1 VNSVTEI
8 SLNAIAFYFLA
19 GMSITSGLMILFSK
33 NMVRSIF
40 LLVMVFV
47 GVAGVYMVSNAEFVA
62 VTQVLVYVGGILILL
77 MFGIMLTNRIEG
89 QALSVDHKRVLPAIL
104 VGGLLL
110 WALACAITG
119 NVSFHQFGPNTQI
132 AGDITSGFSNTQI
145 IGINLMTDQI
155 LALEVTAVL
164 LLVALVGAAFI
175 VGNKLKPEE

>member
-1 VNSVTEI
+1 MDSITEI

-19 GMSITSGLMILFSK
+19 GMSISSGLMILFSK
-33 NMVRSIF
+33 NIVRSIF
-40 LLVMVFV
+40 LLVVVFL
-47 GVAGVYMVSNAEFVA
+47 GVAGIYMISNAEFVA

-89 QALSVDHKRVLPAIL
+89 QALSVNHKRFLPAVL
-104 VGGLLL
+104 VGGLLFYIL
-110 WALACAITG
+110 VTSITG
-119 NVSFHQFGPNTQI
+119 DANFHQFNPKTEI
-132 AGDITSGFSNTQI
+132 PGDITSGFSNTQV
-145 IGINLMTDQI
+145 IGINLMTNQI

>member
-1 VNSVTEI
+1 MGSITDI

-19 GMSITSGLMILFSK
+19 GMSIFSGLTILFSK
-33 NMVRSIF
+33 NIVRSIF

-47 GVAGVYMVSNAEFVA
+47 GVAGIFMISKAEFVA

-89 QALSVDHKRVLPAIL
+89 QALSVDHKRLLPAVL
-104 VGGLLL
+104 VGGLLFWIL
-110 WALACAITG
+110 GSSITG
-119 NVSFHQFGPNTQI
+119 DAHFHQFSPNTEI
-132 AGDITSGFSNTQI
+132 EENITKGFSNTQI
-145 IGINLMTDQI
+145 IGVNLMTDQI